1 MRGMVLRSP
10 RKALESTYRDDAH
23 PGPGQVAV
31 AVHACGV
38 CRTDLHIVD
47 GELPQ
52 ARSPIIPGHE
62 IVGTVAEVGDGVTA
76 LAEGDRIGIPWLGS
90 TCGVCRYCRAG
101 QENLC
106 DAPEF
111 VGCTI
116 DGGYADRVVADS
128 RFCFRL
134 PEGFS
139 DVELAPWLCAGLI
152 GYRALRK
159 AGDARRLGIY
169 GFGVAAHIIAQ
180 IARHE
185 GRQTFAFTRPGDARA
200 QSFARDLGAVW
211 AGGSDER
218 PPAELDA
225 AILLAPVGALVPK
238 ALADVV
244 KGGVVVCG
252 GIHMSDI
259 PQFPYITLWGE
270 RHVCSVANMT
280 RQDGREFIELA
291 QRVPIRTTVST
302 FPLAQANEALAAL
315 RGGMLSGAAVLTM
328 N

>member
-1 MRGMVLRSP
+1 MRAMVLRSA
-10 RKALESTYRDDAH
+10 RTALEFAYRDDPR

-31 AVHACGV
+31 TVHACGV
-38 CRTDLHIVD
+38 CRTDLHLVD

-62 IVGTVAEVGDGVTA
+62 IVGSVSEIGDGVTT
-76 LAEGDRIGIPWLGS
+76 LSVGDRVGIPWLGW
-90 TCGVCRYCRAG
+90 TCGVCRYCRGG

-106 DAPEF
+106 DAAQF
-111 VGCTI
+111 TGCTI

-128 RFCFRL
+128 RYCFSL

-139 DVELAPWLCAGLI
+139 DIELAPWLCAGLI

-159 AGDARRLGIY
+159 AAGARRLGIY
-169 GFGVAAHIIAQ
+169 GFGAAAHIIAQ

-185 GRQTFAFTRPGDARA
+185 GRETFAFTRPGDTVA
-200 QSFARDLGAVW
+200 QSFARDLGAAW

-218 PPAELDA
+218 APAELDA

-238 ALADVV
+238 ALGDVA

-259 PQFPYITLWGE
+259 PRFPYEILWGE
-270 RHVCSVANMT
+270 RHVCSVANLT
-280 RQDGREFIELA
+280 RQDGLEFIALA
-291 QRVPIRTTVST
+291 QQIPIRTTVSP
-302 FPLAQANEALAAL
+302 FPLAQANGALAAL
-315 RGGMLSGAAVLTM
+315 RGGTLSGAAVLTM
-328 N
+328 A